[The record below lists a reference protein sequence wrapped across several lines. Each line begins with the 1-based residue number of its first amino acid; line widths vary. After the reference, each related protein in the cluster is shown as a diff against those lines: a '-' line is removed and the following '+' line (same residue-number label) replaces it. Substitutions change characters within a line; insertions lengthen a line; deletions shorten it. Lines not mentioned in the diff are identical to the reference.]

1 MVSSYTASGGI
12 ALMALF
18 VIGGGCVVDG
28 IGTGKFGS
36 GK

>member
-1 MVSSYTASGGI
+1 MVSSYTASGDI

-18 VIGGGCVVDG
+18 VIGGCVVDG
-28 IGTGKFGS
+28 IGIGKFGS